1 MALPFNYIPNPN
13 EVVIYGAGLA
23 QSLSG
28 VVPDNTSFK
37 YGSIYAIGANIYNV
51 QVGDYVLFDERE
63 VQVRLLFGAGNYPYT
78 VFQGAQLAGVDQVFL

>member
-1 MALPFNYIPNPN
+1 MAIPFNYTPNPN

-28 VVPDNTSFK
+28 VKPDNASFK
-37 YGSIYAIGANIYNV
+37 YGSIYAIGTNVYNV

-63 VQVRLLFGAGNYPYT
+63 VPVRLLFGEGNYPYT
-78 VFQGAQLAGVDQVFL
+78 IFQGAQLAGVDRLDV